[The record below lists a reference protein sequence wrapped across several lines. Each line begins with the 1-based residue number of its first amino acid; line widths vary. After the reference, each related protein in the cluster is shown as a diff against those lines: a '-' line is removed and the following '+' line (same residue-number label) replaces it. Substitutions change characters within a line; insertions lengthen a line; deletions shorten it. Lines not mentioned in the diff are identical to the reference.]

1 MSHGEAISQCSPAS
15 PDGALEVPDEDAFAG
30 AGMLPMDLVSFPA
43 PEPECAPCPGVP
55 QPVTPEVYV
64 ALAALRKI
72 VLGAGK
78 GPSDLQGGHVGLF
91 FTVAR
96 LLEVPKWPLPAAQLD
111 RLTMPRLQQISDGV
125 LYAAAAALGRA
136 HSADLEAFWCHSEH
150 PLASLY
156 RLVMARQFGPT
167 YAHPGPSDWG
177 GGRGRRMRRS

>member
-1 MSHGEAISQCSPAS
+1 
-15 PDGALEVPDEDAFAG
+15 
-30 AGMLPMDLVSFPA
+30 MLPLDLVSPPA
-43 PEPECAPCPGVP
+43 PEPLCGPCPGAP

-64 ALAALRKI
+64 ALAALRKT

-78 GPSDLQGGHVGLF
+78 GPSDLQGGHFGL

-96 LLEVPKWPLPAAQLD
+96 LLDVPSWPLPAAQLD
-111 RLTMPRLQQISDGV
+111 RPTMPRPQPRSDGV

-136 HSADLEAFWCHSEH
+136 HRGDLEAFWSQSEH

-167 YAHPGPSDWG
+167 
-177 GGRGRRMRRS
+177 